1 MFFQIYKINNYRKS
15 QYLIPNQD
23 LAIALPAILPLRNQ
37 IIELVI
43 VLSVSD
49 IINQVLV
56 DELLILLKSP
66 VMGLDQIVVFRAV
79 LVEVFRLEN
88 RDFHIVFAYWPVEN

>member
-1 MFFQIYKINNYRKS
+1 LFFQIYKINNYRKS
-15 QYLIPNQD
+15 QYLIPIQD